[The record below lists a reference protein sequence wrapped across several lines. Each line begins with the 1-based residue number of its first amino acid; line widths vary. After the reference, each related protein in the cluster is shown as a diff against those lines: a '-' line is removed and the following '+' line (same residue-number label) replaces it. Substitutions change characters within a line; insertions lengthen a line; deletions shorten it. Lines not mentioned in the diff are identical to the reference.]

1 VNATLT
7 SQLVIAEIKE
17 SMGKSIYFRSIERLD
32 KGQTLALKDILDEVS
47 FDDNGLIPVVTQDAV
62 SQEVLMLAW
71 MNKNSIQETL
81 STGRMTYWSRSRRK
95 KWVKG
100 ETSGN
105 FQMLESMRL
114 DCDGDAILCLV
125 KQTGGACHTGRHN
138 CFYFEIDHVNKA
150 VSVLSSA
157 S

>member
-1 VNATLT
+1 
-7 SQLVIAEIKE
+7 
-17 SMGKSIYFRSIERLD
+17 MGKSIYFHSIERLD

-100 ETSGN
+100 GTSGSL
-105 FQMLESMRL
+105 QMLE
-114 DCDGDAILCLV
+114 
-125 KQTGGACHTGRHN
+125 
-138 CFYFEIDHVNKA
+138 
-150 VSVLSSA
+150 
-157 S
+157 